1 MRMQVLIILLTS
13 LLTLNIG
20 LSQDIR
26 ITYQLPDQLTV
37 CSQDTFWVELE
48 NTSNQNQT
56 AIQVQISLPKGVFYQ
71 AGSIINASEQNVSDL
86 SSPVFLVSQVQGFT
100 KIKLHLL
107 LTATCEAY
115 TQINQGLSFQNKI
128 VIQYNGQQ
136 DSILTNPPYQIQT
149 PFLVI
154 TDVPD
159 QIISIGTNGKRT
171 VKITNTRLGSC
182 SEFVFEDRHG
192 KAVISAPGK
201 QILIE
206 NDTLL
211 RIFFG
216 PKDFVLI
223 GDKDSLFEK
232 DEMIVF
238 DEMIKPIEC
247 NPYSIISYFMASWG
261 CHQDFCQE
269 YLESAGVEFVT
280 NDKRAMLNFIPN
292 AKAPKC
298 ICQIFGE
305 EQELVVKNIGQ
316 KIAEQVIIEV
326 RSAPPES
333 ATNAGIIKDSI
344 TVIGNVI
351 IDSIIYSERNM
362 SPICS
367 NQEYYYS
374 AKVYLHELDVNQ
386 EVIIKFRYATC
397 EGTAPSGP
405 NGKLNW
411 YYSYNYSSQCVINSQ
426 VAKANIPVDV
436 NLPILGEVKINGQ
449 IENNQSV
456 LYSDTKYTF
465 ISAMNI
471 PKGLTNEKLIV
482 EFQLPC
488 PLQLQDSLFLIEG
501 KSPIE
506 ISIIHPTP
514 GSSTAIKLI
523 YQTPFNSQDLKLS
536 FDIKADCSMPC
547 IDSINNLQ
555 KIKFVSTCNP
565 KLNKAKNILAEICS
579 AVQLTCPDDL
589 GNCGK
594 SNLSKYGI
602 SFECD
607 TVNTINDTVP
617 GYLHFTSAA
626 YRYNYGNKDNDNDR
640 FRETGKVDSILIF
653 KNHVITGDTV
663 ANELFSKIVVDQ
675 KGASFDSLLF
685 YVSTEV
691 TMDRKRA
698 LIDLYDASEQKWY
711 HFETD
716 SIDVLDSKSKLP
728 GCDQPVVTD
737 LALGSGY
744 YVSLTPEMLH
754 QLNKDFPAHFRF
766 QENDSVHI
774 IILGRIISFVGD
786 RIAPINMIHHVLLM
800 NRERVKENPFYC
812 NVITHKLRLTT
823 MNLQFDAV
831 SNDAVLCGNLGVL
844 PAISFKGSKWL
855 NNFFPYEFRSLY
867 KLDSALISISP
878 GLRIDS
884 AEINIFYFDSIS
896 TKRKVGTFI
905 VPTYFDNRWKLDLNV
920 LQLIRF
926 DENYELQMLC
936 FVSTDDCELIKD
948 KKNLSANVSIFV
960 STDFD
965 AQFALVPIFTQLYGS
980 HIYTKSF
987 TINSYNGNAYL
998 DFVNKSLVTSDKNIE
1013 WKANLIK
1020 LQETGYFKIKIKSNK
1035 GEIYQF
1041 GLKTIPTVSVQ
1052 KLDSSTFLVGP
1063 IPVNTNLEFVF
1074 SAINSTCQMDTI
1086 VLESSWYCGTKV
1098 DTSMKSCTV
1107 NQFIIPVQ
1115 SERAELEFDIMQN
1128 SKESVLCDTLPAIE
1142 LYVYNADKGTAYN
1155 VYVDLFIPDGII
1167 IDVNSI
1173 RVAYPSNAAFIPMA
1187 APILISK
1194 GHYRWNLAALV
1205 PSISA
1210 NGLPGVEHAP
1220 DNGVR
1225 IKFQG
1230 ITDCNSIVNGTIQFK
1245 TSAFNICG
1253 EMTNELS
1260 KNSQQIKIKGITTQ
1274 GDYKLETVLDNHS
1287 VCDDEHEIIV
1297 RIIGSLTS
1305 KLTDSFRIILPYPL
1319 QVINGSLNAISNID
1333 ISKYRLSSTING
1345 TELTMAMSSGIAAGQ
1360 LISFSF
1366 RLKNFKLL
1374 DCGEINIPAIMYSRQ
1389 SVLCKSTQMNCDVYV
1404 ESAGAKI
1411 VFNKTAPTI
1420 SLDSFRIS
1428 SLPNRDSSRIQLQF
1442 HLTHSGEAV
1451 DSSFCIGIYNDN
1463 NGNLKLDSSD
1473 PFIEV
1478 VEFKYGI
1485 SVQEGINQ
1493 WVGIINNN
1501 SIKFCAFI
1509 AAVLPKSCLCGLDTI
1524 YTILNQPLS
1533 FYNYDT
1539 LCHGISY
1546 QIGVPTEFNHVY
1558 QWIQGNVSCD
1568 TCSKNTISYHD
1579 TIQVSKVYEYTL
1591 LDSQSDSCN
1600 RLYHFSILVHP
1611 NPIGKKII
1619 LESCMNSTVEISS
1632 GSRVQFKWSGPG
1644 IVNSNQ
1650 SIQTIT
1656 TDSSK
1661 IYLLNF
1667 VDDHQCS
1674 GTDTFCIIV
1683 YPVSQS
1689 ADISDDTTIV
1699 YGSYADLVVHGIQKL
1714 TWFPTQSLDCITCN
1728 KVRATPSETTT
1739 YEVMGEDTFGCPIIL
1754 RVTVYVIIPECDYT
1768 KVFIPNAFSPN
1779 GDQAND
1785 VLKVYGINTNK
1796 IHLVIYDRW
1805 GEKVFESFS
1814 IADGWNGMYKGKY
1827 LAPDVYGYYLEAD
1840 CFGKMEFVK
1849 KGNISLLK

>member
-1 MRMQVLIILLTS
+1 MRMQIFVILLTS

-26 ITYQLPDQLTV
+26 IAYQLPDQLTV
-37 CSQDTFWVELE
+37 CSQDTFWVDLE
-48 NTSNQNQT
+48 NTSNQNLS
-56 AIQVQISLPKGVFYQ
+56 AILVQVSLPKGVFYQ

-100 KIKLHLL
+100 KVKLHVL
-107 LTATCEAY
+107 LTAKCESY

-182 SEFVFEDRHG
+182 REFIFEDRHG
-192 KAVISAPGK
+192 KAIISAPGK
-201 QILIE
+201 QILVE
-206 NDTLL
+206 NDSLL

-216 PKDFVLI
+216 PKDIVLI

-238 DEMIKPIEC
+238 EESIKPIDC

-261 CHQDFCQE
+261 CHQEYCQE

-305 EQELVVKNIGQ
+305 EQELIVKNIGQ

-326 RSAPPES
+326 RSAPPGS
-333 ATNAGIIKDSI
+333 TTNAGIIKDSI

-351 IDSIIYSERNM
+351 IDSIIYSERNT
-362 SPICS
+362 SPICR

-397 EGTAPSGP
+397 EGKTPSGP

-411 YYSYNYSSQCVINSQ
+411 YYSYYYNSKCVINSQ

-436 NLPILGEVKINGQ
+436 NLPILGEVKIGGQ
-449 IENNQSV
+449 IENNP
-456 LYSDTKYTF
+456 LKLLHNTKYTF
-465 ISAMNI
+465 ISPINV
-471 PKGLTNEKLIV
+471 PKGLTNEKLLVVIK
-482 EFQLPC
+482 LPC
-488 PLQLQDSLFLIEG
+488 PLELLDSLFLLNG
-501 KSPIE
+501 KSPLGKTIE
-506 ISIIHPTP
+506 Y
-514 GSSTAIKLI
+514 STNGTGTLINLI
-523 YQTPFNSQDLKLS
+523 YLAPFSSDSLTLTFS
-536 FDIKADCSMPC
+536 FKADCSSDC
-547 IDSINNLQ
+547 IANIAGIQKLKFISSCNNIINKGKDISAQ
-555 KIKFVSTCNP
+555 
-565 KLNKAKNILAEICS
+565 ICS
-579 AVQLTCPDDL
+579 NVSLSCPDDL
-589 GNCGK
+589 GDCGK
-594 SNLSKYGI
+594 SNISMFGI

-617 GYLHFTSAA
+617 GYLNFTSAA
-626 YRYNYGNKDNDNDR
+626 YRYNFGKNDNDNDR
-640 FRETGKVDSILIF
+640 IRDFGEVDSNLIL
-653 KNHVITGDTV
+653 KNRLITGDTV

-685 YVSTEV
+685 FVSTEV
-691 TMDRKRA
+691 FMDRKYA

-711 HFETD
+711 RFKMD
-716 SIDVLDSKSKLP
+716 SIMEFDEKSQQA
-728 GCDQPVVTD
+728 GCSFPLVSEF
-737 LALGSGY
+737 ALGRGY
-744 YVSLTPEMLH
+744 FALLTPYKLN
-754 QLNKDFPAHFRF
+754 QLNNELPQHFRF
-766 QENDSVHI
+766 EEDDSIHI
-774 IILGRIISFVGD
+774 VILGRIISFVGD
-786 RIAPINMIHHVLLM
+786 RIAPINMLHHVLLL
-800 NRERVKENPFYC
+800 NSKREDENLFYC
-812 NVITHKLRLTT
+812 NEIRHKLNLAT
-823 MNLQFDAV
+823 MSLQFDAA
-831 SNDAVLCGNLGVL
+831 SNEVRICGNMGVL
-844 PAISFKGSKWL
+844 PIVSFKGSKWL

-867 KLDSALISISP
+867 KLDSALISIST
-878 GLRIDS
+878 GLKVDS
-884 AEINIFYFDSIS
+884 AAIYIFYFDSTS
-896 TKRKVGTFI
+896 KRQVGKFI
-905 VPTYFDNRWKLDLNV
+905 VPVYFDNRWKLDLNV
-920 LQLIRF
+920 LQQIRF

-936 FVSTDDCELIKD
+936 YVSTDDCELIKD
-948 KKNLSANVSIFV
+948 KKNLSANVSIYV

-965 AQFALVPIFTQLYGS
+965 AKFALVPVYTLLYAS
-980 HIYTKSF
+980 NNYTKSF

-1020 LQETGYFKIKIKSNK
+1020 LQETGYFKIKLKSIK

-1041 GLKTIPTVSVQ
+1041 GLKTIPTLSVQ

-1063 IPVNTNLEFVF
+1063 VPINTNLEFVF
-1074 SAINSTCQMDTI
+1074 SAINSTCKMDTI
-1086 VLESSWYCGTKV
+1086 VLESSWYCGAIV

-1107 NQFIIPVQ
+1107 DQFIIPVQ

-1173 RVAYPSNAAFIPMA
+1173 RVAYPSNAVFIPMA

-1274 GDYKLETVLDNHS
+1274 GDYKLETILDNHS
-1287 VCDDEHEIIV
+1287 VCEDEHDIIV
-1297 RIIGSLTS
+1297 RIIGSQIS
-1305 KLTDSFRIILPYPL
+1305 KVTDSFRIILPNPI
-1319 QVINGSLNAISNID
+1319 QVINGSLKVISNID
-1333 ISKYRLSSTING
+1333 ISGYRIIQSNNSS
-1345 TELTMAMSSGIAAGQ
+1345 ELIVPMVDGIMPNQ
-1360 LISFSF
+1360 IISFSF
-1366 RLKNFKLL
+1366 RLRNFKFLE
-1374 DCGEINIPAIMYSRQ
+1374 CGEVNIPSIMYSRQ
-1389 SVLCKSTQMNCDVYV
+1389 SVFCKSSQTNCDVYV
-1404 ESAGAKI
+1404 EGARANI
-1411 VFNKTAPTI
+1411 LFNKVAP
-1420 SLDSFRIS
+1420 SLFLDSMNIT
-1428 SLPNRDSSRIQLQF
+1428 SLPLLDSTTIQINY
-1442 HLTHSGEAV
+1442 HIANMKTSV
-1451 DSSFCIGIYNDN
+1451 DSSFCMGIYNDSN
-1463 NGNLKLDSSD
+1463 HNAHLDSND
-1473 PFIEV
+1473 PLINIY
-1478 VEFKYGI
+1478 EFKYGTD
-1485 SVQEGINQ
+1485 VREG
-1493 WVGIINNN
+1493 NNDWLVRLAN
-1501 SIKFCAFI
+1501 SSIKQCALI
-1509 AAVLPKSCLCGLDTI
+1509 AAIIPKSCLCGLDTL
-1524 YTILNQPLS
+1524 YKSLNMPLN
-1533 FYNYDT
+1533 FYYSDS
-1539 LCHGISY
+1539 LCNGGGF
-1546 QIGVPTEFNHVY
+1546 QIGVPSETNHTY
-1558 QWIQGNVSCD
+1558 RWIKGNVFCD
-1568 TCSKNTISYHD
+1568 TCSSNMVMFHD
-1579 TIQVSKVYEYTL
+1579 TNQVTKIFEYSLSDT
-1591 LDSQSDSCN
+1591 QSDSCN
-1600 RLYHFSILVHP
+1600 RLYHYSILIHP
-1611 NPIGKKII
+1611 NPVGKKFMV
-1619 LESCMNSTVEISS
+1619 ESCKNSSLDITSGDRVTFNWRGPEI
-1632 GSRVQFKWSGPG
+1632 VIP
-1644 IVNSNQ
+1644 NQ
-1650 SIQTIT
+1650 SVQKVVADTNKMYFL
-1656 TDSSK
+1656 DF
-1661 IYLLNF
+1661 LDVN
-1667 VDDHQCS
+1667 QCS
-1674 GTDTFCIIV
+1674 GTDTFCVIV
-1683 YPVSQS
+1683 YPISQS
-1689 ADISDDTTIV
+1689 GIISVDTTIV
-1699 YGSYADLVVHGIQKL
+1699 YGSYADLFVQGVQQIK
-1714 TWFPTQSLDCITCN
+1714 WSPINSLDCGTC
-1728 KVRATPSETTT
+1728 KTVRASPKETTT
-1739 YEVMGEDTFGCPIIL
+1739 YEVMGEDTFGCPILL
-1754 RVTVYVIIPECDYT
+1754 RVTVFVIVPECDYT

-1779 GDQAND
+1779 GDHAND

-1814 IADGWNGMYKGKY
+1814 TDDGWNGMYKGKY

>member
-1 MRMQVLIILLTS
+1 MRMQIFVILLTS
-13 LLTLNIG
+13 LLTLDIG

-37 CSQDTFWVELE
+37 CSQDTFWVDLE
-48 NTSNQNQT
+48 NTSNQNLS
-56 AIQVQISLPKGVFYQ
+56 AILVQVSLPKGVFYQ

-100 KIKLHLL
+100 KVKLHVL
-107 LTATCEAY
+107 LTATCESY

-136 DSILTNPPYQIQT
+136 DSTLTNPPYQIQT

-159 QIISIGTNGKRT
+159 QIINIGTNGKRT

-182 SEFVFEDRHG
+182 REFIFEDRHV

-201 QILIE
+201 QILVE

-216 PKDFVLI
+216 PKDIVLI

-238 DEMIKPIEC
+238 EESIKPIDC

-261 CHQDFCQE
+261 CHQEYCQE

-305 EQELVVKNIGQ
+305 EQELIVKNIGQ

-326 RSAPPES
+326 RSAPPGS
-333 ATNAGIIKDSI
+333 TTNAGIIKDSI

-351 IDSIIYSERNM
+351 IDSIIYSERNT

-436 NLPILGEVKINGQ
+436 NLPILGEVKISGQ

-465 ISAMNI
+465 ISSMNI

-506 ISIIHPTP
+506 INIIHPTP

-536 FDIKADCSMPC
+536 FDIKADCSLPC

-607 TVNTINDTVP
+607 TVNTINDTVS
-617 GYLHFTSAA
+617 GYLNFTSAA
-626 YRYNYGNKDNDNDR
+626 YRFNYGKKDNDNDR
-640 FRETGKVDSILIF
+640 FRETGNVDSTLIF

-691 TMDRKRA
+691 TMDRKHA
-698 LIDLYDASEQKWY
+698 LIDLYDASEQKWF

-737 LALGSGY
+737 LAIGSGY

-754 QLNKDFPAHFRF
+754 QLNKDLPAHFRF
-766 QENDSVHI
+766 EENDSLHI

-855 NNFFPYEFRSLY
+855 NNFFPYEFRSFY

-884 AEINIFYFDSIS
+884 AEINIFYFDS
-896 TKRKVGTFI
+896 TAKRQVGTFI

-920 LQLIRF
+920 LKQIRF

-936 FVSTDDCELIKD
+936 YVSTDDCELIKD
-948 KKNLSANVSIFV
+948 KKNLSANVIIYV

-1020 LQETGYFKIKIKSNK
+1020 LQETGYFKIKIKSIK

-1063 IPVNTNLEFVF
+1063 VPINTNLEFVF
-1074 SAINSTCQMDTI
+1074 SAINSTCKMDTI
-1086 VLESSWYCGTKV
+1086 VLESSWYCGAIV

-1142 LYVYNADKGTAYN
+1142 LYLYNADKGTAYN

-1187 APILISK
+1187 APVLISK

-1274 GDYKLETVLDNHS
+1274 GDYKLETILDNHS
-1287 VCDDEHEIIV
+1287 VCEDELDIIV
-1297 RIIGSLTS
+1297 RIIGSQIS
-1305 KLTDSFRIILPYPL
+1305 KVTDSFRIILPNPI
-1319 QVINGSLNAISNID
+1319 QVINGSLKVISNID
-1333 ISKYRLSSTING
+1333 ISGYRIIQSNNSS
-1345 TELTMAMSSGIAAGQ
+1345 ELIVPMVDGIMPNQ
-1360 LISFSF
+1360 VISFSF
-1366 RLKNFKLL
+1366 RLRNFKFLE
-1374 DCGEINIPAIMYSRQ
+1374 CGEVNIPSIMYSRQ
-1389 SVLCKSTQMNCDVYV
+1389 SVFCKSSQTNCDVYV
-1404 ESAGAKI
+1404 EGARANI
-1411 VFNKTAPTI
+1411 LFNKVAP
-1420 SLDSFRIS
+1420 SLFLDSMNIT
-1428 SLPNRDSSRIQLQF
+1428 SLPLLDSTTIQINY
-1442 HLTHSGEAV
+1442 HIANMKTSV
-1451 DSSFCIGIYNDN
+1451 DSSFCMGIYNDSN
-1463 NGNLKLDSSD
+1463 HNAHLDSND
-1473 PFIEV
+1473 PLINIY
-1478 VEFKYGI
+1478 EFKYGTD
-1485 SVQEGINQ
+1485 VREG
-1493 WVGIINNN
+1493 NNDWLVRLAN
-1501 SIKFCAFI
+1501 SSIKQCALI
-1509 AAVLPKSCLCGLDTI
+1509 AAIIPKSCLCGLDTL
-1524 YTILNQPLS
+1524 YKSLNMPLN
-1533 FYNYDT
+1533 FYYSDS
-1539 LCHGISY
+1539 LCNGGGF
-1546 QIGVPTEFNHVY
+1546 QIGVPSETNHTY
-1558 QWIQGNVSCD
+1558 RWIKGNVFCD
-1568 TCSKNTISYHD
+1568 TCSSNMVMFHD
-1579 TIQVSKVYEYTL
+1579 TNQVTKIFEYSLSDT
-1591 LDSQSDSCN
+1591 QSDSCN
-1600 RLYHFSILVHP
+1600 RLYHYSILIHP
-1611 NPIGKKII
+1611 NPVGKKFMV
-1619 LESCMNSTVEISS
+1619 ESCKNSSLDITS
-1632 GSRVQFKWSGPG
+1632 GDRVTFNWRGPG
-1644 IVNSNQ
+1644 IVIPNQ
-1650 SIQTIT
+1650 SVQKVVADTNKMYFL
-1656 TDSSK
+1656 DF
-1661 IYLLNF
+1661 LDVN
-1667 VDDHQCS
+1667 QCS
-1674 GTDTFCIIV
+1674 GTDTFCVIV
-1683 YPVSQS
+1683 YPISQS
-1689 ADISDDTTIV
+1689 GIISDDTTIV
-1699 YGSYADLVVHGIQKL
+1699 YGSYADLFVQGVQQIK
-1714 TWFPTQSLDCITCN
+1714 WSPINSLDCGTC
-1728 KVRATPSETTT
+1728 KTVRASPKETTT
-1739 YEVMGEDTFGCPIIL
+1739 YEVMGEDTFGCPILL
-1754 RVTVYVIIPECDYT
+1754 RVTVFVIVPECDYT

-1779 GDQAND
+1779 GDHAND

-1814 IADGWNGMYKGKY
+1814 TDDGWNGMYKGKY